1 MSSDR
6 FPYEV
11 IIHKSRYYEADAWC
25 CEHFGP
31 RWTATSNKDGK
42 WCCFW
47 AGRERFGG
55 YRYHFADERDMLLF
69 SLKWAS

>member
-1 MSSDR
+1 MNTDR

-11 IIHKSRYYEADAWC
+11 IIHKSRHYEAEAWC
-25 CEHFGP
+25 REHFGP
-31 RWTATSNKDGK
+31 RWAAIGNLDGR

-47 AGRERFGG
+47 TGRERFGG

-69 SLKWAS
+69 SLKWTS